1 MKDFNNEYM
10 NIIAKCKDQILI
22 EKSLAKERKK
32 KRISIIICACLII
45 ELVLMAIDI
54 TKNMAMGPLM
64 VGVAFAFTIILVV
77 FVTMRDKK
85 FRLMYKNTL
94 INQVILCVDKNLLY
108 LPLDRFPAMNFNRSP
123 FYQRYD
129 EYFSEDL
136 IRGKLENETEILMG
150 EIHTHRIETER
161 DSEGHTTTRRVPVFD
176 GVMIEATLPIE
187 CFNSIQVVP
196 NSKFRE
202 LSNKRVEMD
211 SMFFEKYYDLITRNK
226 IEAVKL
232 FTPDI
237 LELFQTFVE
246 LKWKNFGLVIEGN
259 KLYLKFRPNH
269 EYLEST
275 LSDKILTKP
284 YVQKYYDDVYYGIN
298 LINEL
303 VKQLKYLENC

>member
-1 MKDFNNEYM
+1 MKDFNEEYNE
-10 NIIAKCKDQILI
+10 IIAKCKDQILV
-22 EKSLAKERKK
+22 EKSLAKSRKK
-32 KRISIIICACLII
+32 KKTSIILCIGLMI
-45 ELVLMAIDI
+45 ELIFMAIDI
-54 TKNMAMGPLM
+54 TKNIKMGPLM
-64 VGVAFAFTIILVV
+64 VGVAFAFSIILVA
-77 FVTMRDKK
+77 FITMRDRK

-108 LPLDRFPAMNFNRSP
+108 LPLDKFPVMNFNRSP

-136 IRGKLENETEILMG
+136 IRGTLENGTEILMG

-161 DSEGHTTTRRVPVFD
+161 DSDGITSTKRVPVFD

-187 CFNSIQVVP
+187 CFNLIQVVP
-196 NSKFRE
+196 NSKLRE
-202 LSNKRVEMD
+202 LSSKRVEMD
-211 SMFFEKYYDLITRNK
+211 SMLFEKYYDLITRNK

-232 FTPDI
+232 FTPEI
-237 LELFQTFVE
+237 LELFEKFVE
-246 LKWKNFGLVIEGN
+246 LKWKNFGLIIEGN

-275 LSDKILTKP
+275 LSDKMLTKP
-284 YVQKYYDDVYYGIN
+284 YVQQYFDDVYYGIN

-303 VKQLKYLENC
+303 VKQLKYLEK